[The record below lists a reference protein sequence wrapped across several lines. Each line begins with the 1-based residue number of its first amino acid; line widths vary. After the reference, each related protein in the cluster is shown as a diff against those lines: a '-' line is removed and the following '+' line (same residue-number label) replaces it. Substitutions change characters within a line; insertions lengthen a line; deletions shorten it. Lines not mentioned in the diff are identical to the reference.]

1 MALKATGPIRPLG
14 RKQRMVQKLSRRTA
28 LKIGAS
34 GLAAAA
40 IGAPAVLRAQSA
52 YPDRPIVVVV
62 PFDTGGYNDR
72 LARAFVPFL
81 QEALGQPLPIVNRGG
96 AGALQ
101 TGRAHVETPGT
112 HAQH

>member
-1 MALKATGPIRPLG
+1 MALKAPGPIRHLG
-14 RKQRMVQKLSRRTA
+14 RKQRMVQKFSRRTA

-62 PFDTGGYNDR
+62 PFDTGGYNHR

-81 QEALGQPLPIVNRGG
+81 QEALGQPPTIVNRGG
-96 AGALQ
+96 AEN
-101 TGRAHVETPGT
+101 GRASGRERE
-112 HAQH
+112 